1 VGFSPS
7 RAGCLAAS
15 RCRISAAAIGAKRSQ
30 IVGVVLIEAILATGI
45 GGLCGVVF
53 GMLLLRVFEHSL
65 VYSLTEIGVPF
76 LWLDRTSTI
85 LVAAVCVFGAALT
98 GAIGALTPAWRVS
111 RHDPYD
117 LIRGEG

>member
-1 VGFSPS
+1 M
-7 RAGCLAAS
+7 
-15 RCRISAAAIGAKRSQ
+15 
-30 IVGVVLIEAILATGI
+30 VLIEAILATGI

-85 LVAAVCVFGAALT
+85 LVAAVCILGAALT
-98 GAIGALTPAWRVS
+98 RAIGALTPAWRVS